1 MKMADLK
8 VVANN
13 IRQSIIKQI
22 SNAKSGHPGGSLS
35 GVEIMSLLYFEVMNN
50 DPKNPKNPDRDRFVM
65 SKGHASPLLY
75 ATLAERGYFGK
86 DELMTF
92 RKINSKL
99 QGHPDMKGVPGVDM
113 STGSL
118 GQGLSAAIGMAMAA
132 RMDKKDYKV
141 YALVGDGE
149 LQEGMIWE
157 AVMAAGHYYVD
168 NLVAFI
174 DYNGL
179 QIDGKIC
186 DVMGPE
192 PIDKKFEA
200 FNWNVVV
207 VEDGHDMDELRE
219 ALKKTVFGKPTAII
233 CKTVKGKGVSFMEDQ
248 AGWHGSAPNA
258 DQTAQALKELEEL
271 GGTL

>member
-1 MKMADLK
+1 
-8 VVANN
+8 
-13 IRQSIIKQI
+13 
-22 SNAKSGHPGGSLS
+22 
-35 GVEIMSLLYFEVMNN
+35 
-50 DPKNPKNPDRDRFVM
+50 
-65 SKGHASPLLY
+65 
-75 ATLAERGYFGK
+75 
-86 DELMTF
+86 
-92 RKINSKL
+92 
-99 QGHPDMKGVPGVDM
+99 M

-132 RMDKKDYKV
+132 RLDKKDYKV

-168 NLVAFI
+168 NLVAFV

-200 FNWNVVV
+200 FNWNVVM
-207 VEDGHDMDELRE
+207 VEDGHDVDELRE
-219 ALKKTVFGKPTAII
+219 ALKKTAFGKPTAII

>member
-1 MKMADLK
+1 
-8 VVANN
+8 
-13 IRQSIIKQI
+13 
-22 SNAKSGHPGGSLS
+22 
-35 GVEIMSLLYFEVMNN
+35 
-50 DPKNPKNPDRDRFVM
+50 M